1 MEMTIKTSQIAE
13 NIRKIRLMFNLTQLE
28 MADKLGYSER
38 QIRRLESNGTSNLE
52 VVNLISTTFNISA
65 WDILASR
72 MSWFV
77 FIGTFRVL
85 TLIFF
90 VAYTIGVVKEVL
102 IDEYISIEKKHKAF
116 SQQTHFY

>member
-13 NIRKIRLMFNLTQLE
+13 NIKAIRVMFNLTQVE

-38 QIRRLESNGTSNLE
+38 QIRRLESSGTSNLE
-52 VVNLISTTFNISA
+52 VINLISTTFNISA

-77 FIGTFRVL
+77 FIDYFFRNYYG
-85 TLIFF
+85 FF
-90 VAYTIGVVKEVL
+90 
-102 IDEYISIEKKHKAF
+102 
-116 SQQTHFY
+116 FYLGQFMSSHLFILLHII

>member
-13 NIRKIRLMFNLTQLE
+13 NIKAIRVMFNLTQVE

-38 QIRRLESNGTSNLE
+38 QIRRLESSGTSNLE
-52 VVNLISTTFNISA
+52 VINLISTTFNISA

-77 FIGTFRVL
+77 FYRL
-85 TLIFF
+85 FF
-90 VAYTIGVVKEVL
+90 
-102 IDEYISIEKKHKAF
+102 
-116 SQQTHFY
+116 